1 MSSAAKKRHC
11 VGGAVQSGF
20 TLIEALVAAF
30 VLAVGIMGIV
40 SLLSLSKVSQH
51 ESIQRARAVVLADDI
66 LERIRRN
73 PAGMSVYRCATFSVE
88 PPDSVEPSDIC
99 LEMEPLGDAG
109 RGAEPVPNCHSATCS
124 KTELAAHDLWTW
136 ERLLDGASAIVT
148 DGGAPTVGLRNVSA
162 CINFTADDGRQNT
175 GIVDVVIQW
184 QGLQETADAV
194 VSGGTV
200 CGDAAAEDT
209 TRRQVIVNSYVMDE
223 TES

>member
-1 MSSAAKKRHC
+1 MLWMILMSSAIRKSDW
-11 VGGAVQSGF
+11 VGSRAQSGF
-20 TLIEALVAAF
+20 TLIEALVTAF
-30 VLAVGIMGIV
+30 ILAVGIMGIV
-40 SLLSLSKVSQH
+40 SLLSISKVSQH
-51 ESIQRARAVVLADDI
+51 ESIQRTRAVVLAGDI

-73 PAGMSVYRCATFSVE
+73 PAGMSVYNVGLSA
-88 PPDSVEPSDIC
+88 
-99 LEMEPLGDAG
+99 PLGDAS
-109 RGAEPVPNCHSATCS
+109 RGTEPVPNCHSATCS

-148 DGGAPTVGLRNVSA
+148 DGGAPTVGLSDVSA
-162 CINFTADDGRQNT
+162 CIDFTADDGRQNT

>member
-1 MSSAAKKRHC
+1 MSSATRKSHWAGSR
-11 VGGAVQSGF
+11 AQSGF
-20 TLIEALVAAF
+20 TLIEALVTAF
-30 VLAVGIMGIV
+30 ILAVGIMGIV

-51 ESIQRARAVVLADDI
+51 ESIQRTRAVVLADDI
-66 LERIRRN
+66 LERMRRN
-73 PAGMSVYRCATFSVE
+73 PAGMSVYNVGLSA
-88 PPDSVEPSDIC
+88 
-99 LEMEPLGDAG
+99 PLGDAS
-109 RGAEPVPNCHSATCS
+109 RGTEPVPNCQSGTCAS
-124 KTELAAHDLWTW
+124 DELARYDLWAW
-136 ERLLDGASAIVT
+136 ERLLDGSSAIVT
-148 DGGAPTVGLRNVSA
+148 DGGAYTVGVRNVRA
-162 CINFTADDGRQNT
+162 CIDFTADDGRQNT

>member
-1 MSSAAKKRHC
+1 
-11 VGGAVQSGF
+11 VGGPVQSGF
-20 TLIEALVAAF
+20 TLIEALVTAF
-30 VLAVGIMGIV
+30 ILAVGIMGIV

-51 ESIQRARAVVLADDI
+51 ASIQRTRAVVLADDI

-73 PAGMSVYRCATFSVE
+73 PAGMSVYNVGLSA
-88 PPDSVEPSDIC
+88 
-99 LEMEPLGDAG
+99 PLGDAS
-109 RGAEPVPNCHSATCS
+109 RGTEPVPNCQSGTCAPD
-124 KTELAAHDLWTW
+124 ELARYDLWAW
-136 ERLLDGASAIVT
+136 ERLLDGSSAIVT
-148 DGGAPTVGLRNVSA
+148 DGGAYTVGVRNVRA
-162 CINFTADDGRQNT
+162 CIDFTADDGRQNT

>member
-1 MSSAAKKRHC
+1 MSSATRKRHC
-11 VGGAVQSGF
+11 VGGPVQSGF
-20 TLIEALVAAF
+20 TLIEALVTAF

-51 ESIQRARAVVLADDI
+51 ESIQRTRAVVLADDI
-66 LERIRRN
+66 LERMRRN
-73 PAGMSVYRCATFSVE
+73 PAGMSVYNVGLSA
-88 PPDSVEPSDIC
+88 
-99 LEMEPLGDAG
+99 PLGGAS
-109 RGAEPVPNCHSATCS
+109 RGTEPVPNCQSGTCAPD
-124 KTELAAHDLWTW
+124 ELARYDLWAW
-136 ERLLDGASAIVT
+136 ERLLDGSSAIVT
-148 DGGAPTVGLRNVSA
+148 DGGAYTVGVRNVRA
-162 CINFTADDGRQNT
+162 CIDFTADDGRQNT

-209 TRRQVIVNSYVMDE
+209 TRRQVIVNSYVMGE

>member
-1 MSSAAKKRHC
+1 MILMSSATRKRHC
-11 VGGAVQSGF
+11 VGSRVQSGF

-51 ESIQRARAVVLADDI
+51 ESIQRTRAVVLVNDI

-73 PAGMSVYRCATFSVE
+73 PAGMSVYRCAMF
-88 PPDSVEPSDIC
+88 SVEPSDIC
-99 LEMEPLGDAG
+99 LEMEPLGDAS
-109 RGAEPVPNCHSATCS
+109 RGTEPVPNCHSATC
-124 KTELAAHDLWTW
+124 TPAELAAHDLWAW

-162 CINFTADDGRQNT
+162 CVNFTADDGRQNT

-194 VSGGTV
+194 ISGGTV

-223 TES
+223 TEL

>member
-1 MSSAAKKRHC
+1 M
-11 VGGAVQSGF
+11 GGPVQSGF
-20 TLIEALVAAF
+20 TLIEALVTAF
-30 VLAVGIMGIV
+30 ILAVGIMGIV

-51 ESIQRARAVVLADDI
+51 ASIQRTRAVVLADDI

-73 PAGMSVYRCATFSVE
+73 PAGMSVYNVGLSA
-88 PPDSVEPSDIC
+88 
-99 LEMEPLGDAG
+99 PLGDAS
-109 RGAEPVPNCHSATCS
+109 RGTEPVPNCQSGTCAPD
-124 KTELAAHDLWTW
+124 ELARYDLWAW
-136 ERLLDGASAIVT
+136 ERLLDGSSAIVT
-148 DGGAPTVGLRNVSA
+148 DGGAYTVGVRNVRA
-162 CINFTADDGRQNT
+162 CIDFTADDGRQNT

>member
-1 MSSAAKKRHC
+1 MLSATRKIHC
-11 VGGAVQSGF
+11 VGGPVQSGF

-30 VLAVGIMGIV
+30 ILAVGIMGIV

-51 ESIQRARAVVLADDI
+51 ASIQRVRAVVLADDI

-73 PAGMSVYRCATFSVE
+73 PAGISVYNIGLSA
-88 PPDSVEPSDIC
+88 
-99 LEMEPLGDAG
+99 PLGDAS
-109 RGAEPVPNCHSATCS
+109 RGTEPVPNCHSATCS

-148 DGGAPTVGLRNVSA
+148 DGGAPTVGLSDVSA
-162 CINFTADDGRQNT
+162 CIDFTADDGRQNT

-194 VSGGTV
+194 ISAGTV
-200 CGDAAAEDT
+200 CGDATAEDT

-223 TES
+223 TEL

>member
-1 MSSAAKKRHC
+1 MSSAIRKSDW
-11 VGGAVQSGF
+11 VGSRAQSGF
-20 TLIEALVAAF
+20 TLIEALVTAF
-30 VLAVGIMGIV
+30 ILAVGIMGIV
-40 SLLSLSKVSQH
+40 SLLSISKVSQH
-51 ESIQRARAVVLADDI
+51 ESIQRTRAVVLAGDI
-66 LERIRRN
+66 LERMRRN
-73 PAGMSVYRCATFSVE
+73 PAGMSVYNVGLSA
-88 PPDSVEPSDIC
+88 
-99 LEMEPLGDAG
+99 PLGDAS
-109 RGAEPVPNCHSATCS
+109 RGTEPVPNCHSATCS

-148 DGGAPTVGLRNVSA
+148 DGGAPTVGLSDVSA
-162 CINFTADDGRQNT
+162 CIDFTADDGRQNT